1 MKTWLGLGMMHLD
14 LLPGSREEIT
24 RLQSS
29 RLRRRGLWAMVSLEG
44 VCGRDVKVK
53 ITFYTSE

>member
-1 MKTWLGLGMMHLD
+1 MHLD

-53 ITFYTSE
+53 ITFCTSE